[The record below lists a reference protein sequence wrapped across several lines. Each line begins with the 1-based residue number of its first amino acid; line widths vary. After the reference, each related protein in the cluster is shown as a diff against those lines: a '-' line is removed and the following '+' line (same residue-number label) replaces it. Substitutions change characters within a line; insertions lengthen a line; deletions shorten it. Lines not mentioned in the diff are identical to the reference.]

1 LKGKIYHVQLF
12 FLSLLGFYPLLKFDW
27 SSKIIAVFFILV
39 LIKAFNK
46 KEFQYTKQNWIH
58 FIAMSSYFFMMLIS
72 IIYSL
77 NKEEALAKITQFI
90 PLIFIPFII
99 SFSNFTISSKKKIF
113 IFQGFIGVNIIY
125 TLFISYLFFSNPDRL
140 VNGLMHYALDYDK
153 FQFIINQNP
162 LSAAILV
169 HKAYFSMGF
178 VMSAIFALNAF
189 IKNTSKSNLL
199 QVAHLLVFVYFVIWI
214 FYAFSFPNVIALIL
228 CVLIVLKFEL
238 KKKYFLSAVLSFLVF
253 SSIFL
258 KIKSNDIDF
267 QRGFN
272 FIKSATNSKEYEVKE
287 TRKEIYKAIFGI
299 VDKSSLPEFLFGFGL
314 GDVQDHLNREYKNRL
329 LENKSKN
336 ILYYAEE
343 LDDDYWFKNKIT
355 VVKNKEMSPESIQNA
370 DVVFVD
376 NIEEN
381 LSHNISRDIELKNTG
396 RYTFSVFVKQS
407 KSNMITIRFGELNQR
422 AVFDIGNGKLF
433 KKLDVL
439 QANILP
445 MENDWYR
452 CSIVVDIHKRGLALL
467 GFSNDTGAY
476 VYKSDR
482 KQSVIFWGLQL
493 EEGELTAYSKNKN
506 EQIQIAISQ
515 KLNTHNNYIY
525 VFLASGCVGLLCF
538 IFFIFYLFKTSVRS
552 IDIFRISF
560 CILVSLN
567 FLTENILSRHWGL
580 MFFSFMLLLL
590 FNKKDESIKD

>member
-1 LKGKIYHVQLF
+1 
-12 FLSLLGFYPLLKFDW
+12 
-27 SSKIIAVFFILV
+27 
-39 LIKAFNK
+39 
-46 KEFQYTKQNWIH
+46 
-58 FIAMSSYFFMMLIS
+58 
-72 IIYSL
+72 
-77 NKEEALAKITQFI
+77 
-90 PLIFIPFII
+90 
-99 SFSNFTISSKKKIF
+99 
-113 IFQGFIGVNIIY
+113 
-125 TLFISYLFFSNPDRL
+125 
-140 VNGLMHYALDYDK
+140 
-153 FQFIINQNP
+153 
-162 LSAAILV
+162 
-169 HKAYFSMGF
+169 
-178 VMSAIFALNAF
+178 
-189 IKNTSKSNLL
+189 
-199 QVAHLLVFVYFVIWI
+199 
-214 FYAFSFPNVIALIL
+214 
-228 CVLIVLKFEL
+228 
-238 KKKYFLSAVLSFLVF
+238 
-253 SSIFL
+253 
-258 KIKSNDIDF
+258 
-267 QRGFN
+267 
-272 FIKSATNSKEYEVKE
+272 
-287 TRKEIYKAIFGI
+287 
-299 VDKSSLPEFLFGFGL
+299 
-314 GDVQDHLNREYKNRL
+314 
-329 LENKSKN
+329 
-336 ILYYAEE
+336 
-343 LDDDYWFKNKIT
+343 
-355 VVKNKEMSPESIQNA
+355 
-370 DVVFVD
+370 
-376 NIEEN
+376 
-381 LSHNISRDIELKNTG
+381 
-396 RYTFSVFVKQS
+396 
-407 KSNMITIRFGELNQR
+407 MITIRFGELNQR